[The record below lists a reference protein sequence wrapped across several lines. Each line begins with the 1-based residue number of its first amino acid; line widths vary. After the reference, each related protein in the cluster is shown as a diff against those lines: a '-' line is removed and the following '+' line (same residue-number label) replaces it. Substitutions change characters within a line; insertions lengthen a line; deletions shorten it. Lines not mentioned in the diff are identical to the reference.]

1 MSTKS
6 VASRREFL
14 KGVGLLGASATVIG
28 HQAVAVSPQ
37 KPQSLGKAKNLIFL
51 VADGMGTGTLSLA
64 NHWKLRAK
72 GEPLHWM
79 QLYNTPGFHS
89 SFQNTASASSP
100 VTDSAAAASAWGSG
114 QRVNN
119 RSLNT
124 SVDGQPLVPLY
135 DYAKKAGKKTGL
147 VSTCKVTHA
156 TPAGF
161 AASVLH
167 RDMEDAIALQY
178 LEKGIDCML
187 GGGRHHFQREA
198 VPHLLPQLA
207 KEAVDLLP
215 QFKAKGYQIVEN
227 RTGLEQVVPGKPLLG
242 LFAGGHIPYALDR
255 NNDSGFQHVPSLP
268 EMFTAALKQLDGAP
282 KGFVLQVEGGRVD
295 HAGHANDP
303 ACILQEQLEFD
314 DCIPLALEFIAT
326 HPDTLLIVTTDHGT
340 GGCQLNGYGMNYNG
354 TGAALDRINQFTASF
369 DTLAYR
375 FKTRGNFDTVQFQQ
389 ATGIKANL
397 DQADRIQA
405 AIDTNIP
412 NLNSVMTDTFRDE
425 LMGISAVGWTSNNHT
440 AENVELLAA
449 GPGAEAIPG
458 LIDNN
463 QLFGYMRQALGI

>member
-227 RTGLEQVVPGKPLLG
+227 RTGPG
-242 LFAGGHIPYALDR
+242 A
-255 NNDSGFQHVPSLP
+255 S
-268 EMFTAALKQLDGAP
+268 
-282 KGFVLQVEGGRVD
+282 
-295 HAGHANDP
+295 
-303 ACILQEQLEFD
+303 
-314 DCIPLALEFIAT
+314 
-326 HPDTLLIVTTDHGT
+326 GT
-340 GGCQLNGYGMNYNG
+340 GQ
-354 TGAALDRINQFTASF
+354 A
-369 DTLAYR
+369 
-375 FKTRGNFDTVQFQQ
+375 
-389 ATGIKANL
+389 ATGTLCRRAHPVCPRP
-397 DQADRIQA
+397 QQR
-405 AIDTNIP
+405 
-412 NLNSVMTDTFRDE
+412 FR
-425 LMGISAVGWTSNNHT
+425 LSACAQFARDVYRC
-440 AENVELLAA
+440 AEAA
-449 GPGAEAIPG
+449 GRCSEG
-458 LIDNN
+458 LCTA
-463 QLFGYMRQALGI
+463 G